1 MDNIALGKKVAV
13 RRKQLKLSTTELAER
28 TGLSQPQ
35 ISRLEHGRQ
44 GFRSA
49 TLSKIS
55 DALGVTPA
63 YFFADE
69 KEKVRAALTADK
81 KLREKEGNDVLTGI
95 TLKLGEV
102 AVLPGYRHILEKL
115 ASAVAKN
122 DCDLRTLRRLMDK
135 ILSASNEER
144 LRILNRMSGQK

>member
-13 RRKQLKLSTTELAER
+13 RRKQLKLSTTELAKR

-35 ISRLEHGRQ
+35 ISRLENGRQ

-63 YFFADE
+63 YFFADD
-69 KEKVRAALTADK
+69 KDKVKAALSVDK
-81 KLREKEGNDVLTGI
+81 KLQQKEGSDLLTEI

-115 ASAVAKN
+115 ALTVAKN
-122 DCDLRTLRRLMDK
+122 DCDLRTLRRLLDK
-135 ILSASNEER
+135 IFSASN
-144 LRILNRMSGQK
+144 